1 MFKKRPKSGVEP
13 KSVEY
18 LRVEAHLSP
27 IISVLKTNKSARDS
41 LAMALHNQQW
51 IHLGDELS
59 PKELMK
65 AVLSRIE
72 GDAREYNVFMH
83 ILRNTVGLESIA
95 IRIQQTHAM
104 SGIGPVN
111 YGSTEERHSEQ
122 YDHRPGVVSGQSYY
136 QGNLHEEVLQKEREA
151 QQLSDIERYS

>member
-1 MFKKRPKSGVEP
+1 GLWAS
-13 KSVEY
+13 SVVPCSRRGPSQE
-18 LRVEAHLSP
+18 LNP
-27 IISVLKTNKSARDS
+27 ILKTNKSARDS

-95 IRIQQTHAM
+95 IRIQQTHGKSLA
-104 SGIGPVN
+104 SILINDYCREEN
-111 YGSTEERHSEQ
+111 YLCWHCLHMTHHVANNGS
-122 YDHRPGVVSGQSYY
+122 
-136 QGNLHEEVLQKEREA
+136 
-151 QQLSDIERYS
+151 QQLIH